1 MVGNLFQLVLKLA
14 ACTNRNV
21 LFLKRME
28 LVEAIHQIAELIE
41 TIAEKSLKAMELNTT
56 RNRNYDK
63 FHLIWN

>member
-1 MVGNLFQLVLKLA
+1 
-14 ACTNRNV
+14 
-21 LFLKRME
+21 ME

-41 TIAEKSLKAMELNTT
+41 TIAEKSLKAMGLNTT